1 MLTARFGAI
10 KELEV
15 VRTKA
20 CAFLE
25 FQSVDSA
32 RRAIRA
38 SLPTNLGGEGGIR
51 IGEDTEAER
60 APRITVEMR
69 KERGDRPMSG
79 RPPRTGGPEQRG
91 SFRGRGRGRGD
102 APRGGVPPVAK

>member
-1 MLTARFGAI
+1 M
-10 KELEV
+10 
-15 VRTKA
+15 VRSKA

-25 FQSVDSA
+25 FQSVESA

-51 IGEDTEAER
+51 IGEDTDAER

-69 KERGDRPMSG
+69 KERGERPMSS

-91 SFRGRGRGRGD
+91 SFRGRGRGRGE
-102 APRGGVPPVAK
+102 APRGGAPQAAAK